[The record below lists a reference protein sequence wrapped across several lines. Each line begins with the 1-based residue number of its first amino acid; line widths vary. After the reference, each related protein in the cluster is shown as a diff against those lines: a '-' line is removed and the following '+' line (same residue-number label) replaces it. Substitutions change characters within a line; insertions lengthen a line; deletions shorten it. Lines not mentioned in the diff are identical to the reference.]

1 LEEGL
6 EGRIRGW
13 GGFVLKAQIHA
24 MGGLLRGWGGKLR
37 MGGFIYIH
45 RRQANA
51 PEKAF

>member
-1 LEEGL
+1 LGDDL
-6 EGRIRGW
+6 EGRARGW

-37 MGGFIYIH
+37 MGCFIYIR

-51 PEKAF
+51 LEKAF